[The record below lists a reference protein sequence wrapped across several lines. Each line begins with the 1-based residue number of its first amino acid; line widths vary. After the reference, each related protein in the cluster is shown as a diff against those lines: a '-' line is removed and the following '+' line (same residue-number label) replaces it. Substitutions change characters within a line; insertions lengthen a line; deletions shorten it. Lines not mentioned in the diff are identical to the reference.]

1 MKRLFP
7 TLVIFLA
14 SITIQAQPKNLTI
27 EECLQK
33 AATHNRELQNAAIS
47 LQMAGEQKK
56 EAFTK
61 YFPQISANVLAFK
74 AFDKI
79 IRKEGHFPQE
89 LEALAQ
95 VNPQLAALAGQPFS
109 IGELDKGYAVMATIT
124 QPIFVG
130 GQIVN
135 GNRLANIGKEV
146 AELQLELK
154 TEEVLQKVT
163 ENYYQIAKLK
173 FNMKTISSAQA
184 QLQEIYREVKNY
196 VDAGVTTNNDLL
208 KVTLE
213 IQELVSDSIKT
224 AHAKHILS
232 LLLAQQIGM
241 SGEDIEVSGEMD
253 FNSETPYPYY
263 ISPEEAINNRKELA
277 LAKKGVDANK
287 LKVKMEVGKHL
298 PTVAVGASIFHTGFG
313 GVSDVASSIMETTSN
328 NGMVFGT
335 INVPLSA
342 WWGGSH
348 AIRREK
354 MALKQAENQLQ
365 DTRELLMIDIESAW
379 SGLTEAFEQIGVAI
393 TSYNEAKENLRM
405 SMEKYRMGTEILSD
419 LLESETMVRKSEDRL
434 ASAAADYLIKLA
446 DYRRKTR

>member
-1 MKRLFP
+1 
-7 TLVIFLA
+7 
-14 SITIQAQPKNLTI
+14 
-27 EECLQK
+27 
-33 AATHNRELQNAAIS
+33 
-47 LQMAGEQKK
+47 
-56 EAFTK
+56 
-61 YFPQISANVLAFK
+61 
-74 AFDKI
+74 
-79 IRKEGHFPQE
+79 
-89 LEALAQ
+89 
-95 VNPQLAALAGQPFS
+95 
-109 IGELDKGYAVMATIT
+109 
-124 QPIFVG
+124 
-130 GQIVN
+130 
-135 GNRLANIGKEV
+135 
-146 AELQLELK
+146 
-154 TEEVLQKVT
+154 
-163 ENYYQIAKLK
+163 
-173 FNMKTISSAQA
+173 
-184 QLQEIYREVKNY
+184 
-196 VDAGVTTNNDLL
+196 
-208 KVTLE
+208 
-213 IQELVSDSIKT
+213 
-224 AHAKHILS
+224 
-232 LLLAQQIGM
+232 
-241 SGEDIEVSGEMD
+241 MD